1 MKTLFDG
8 HIRKITFLF
17 ILSITLLAII
27 LLSSGISRLSLNRG
41 SYLLPERT
49 PTPSVILENPPEE
62 IFQPPDGDFVFPKNL
77 ALILFWGVVLFSSY
91 FVLFEKDSFMRRVI
105 GSLFLIAAVIFLMSY
120 LAEAD
125 FFDLPSQMTAM
136 PETTPGIIV
145 PMPDVS
151 PISSATSF
159 LIGFS
164 ILFGLILV
172 GYLIWQRVKPVPEP
186 QVEIKQQAQVALDDL
201 SRGLDIED
209 IILRCYYQMSETLKK
224 QKGISRS
231 QSMTPREF
239 EERLGELGFPL
250 EHVADLT
257 RLFEK
262 VRYGDSKASK
272 KEEAIAV
279 RSLKMIIQ
287 SGEDL

>member
-17 ILSITLLAII
+17 ILSITLIAVI
-27 LLSSGISRLSLNRG
+27 LLSSGISGLSLNRG
-41 SYLLPERT
+41 SYLIPERT
-49 PTPSVILENPPEE
+49 PTPSVILENPPDEAY
-62 IFQPPDGDFVFPKNL
+62 QPSNSDFVFPKNL

-105 GSLFLIAAVIFLMSY
+105 GSLFLIAAVIFLMTY
-120 LAEAD
+120 LAETE
-125 FFDLPSQMTAM
+125 FFDLPTQMTTK
-136 PETTPGIIV
+136 PETTPGIIL
-145 PMPDVS
+145 PLPDAS
-151 PISSATSF
+151 PFNSATSF

-164 ILFGLILV
+164 IVFGLILI
-172 GYLIWQRVKPVPEP
+172 GYLIWQRLKPATEP
-186 QVEIKQQAQVALDDL
+186 QIEIKQQAQVALDDL
-201 SRGLDIED
+201 SRGLNVED
-209 IILRCYYQMSETLKK
+209 IILRCYYQMSEILKK

-239 EERLGELGFPL
+239 EERLGELGFPH
-250 EHVADLT
+250 EHVAELT

-272 KEEAIAV
+272 DEEAIAV
-279 RSLKMIIQ
+279 QSLKKIIQ
-287 SGEDL
+287 SGGDL